1 MYLVTHIEL
10 LFPRFFQDYLNNPM
24 FDSLHQRRR
33 YWPGEGSGGVGGD
46 TIKLRPLSHLTK
58 RNVISAHKR
67 LPPMGRNSCKVL

>member
-1 MYLVTHIEL
+1 
-10 LFPRFFQDYLNNPM
+10 M

-33 YWPGEGSGGVGGD
+33 YWPGGGAGEGVGGVGGD